1 MTEIEQKELVDSA
14 ALQVLVVANSAAF
27 DPPITTPDTSKDPP
41 PEFFTVTS
49 FGALTVP
56 LGVLEKLRE
65 DGDTDSLGALCAITG
80 GTKPTDSKTDN
91 KIKTRNS
98 RPWRADFW
106 IDHIGNATMSHV
118 ARASTYYGESHEGNQ
133 MLLAGI
139 GNAGYF

>member
-1 MTEIEQKELVDSA
+1 VTEIEQKELVDSA

-49 FGALTVP
+49 FGALPVP
-56 LGVLEKLRE
+56 FGVLEKLRE
-65 DGDTDSLGALCAITG
+65 DGDTDSFGALCAIAG

-91 KIKTRNS
+91 KIKTRNN
-98 RPWRADFW
+98 RPWRAGFW
-106 IDHIGNATMSHV
+106 IDRIGNATMSHV
-118 ARASTYYGESHEGNQ
+118 ARASTYYGESREGNE